1 MRLPTYVRTHLCTY
15 VRKAYVRTYVR
26 MYCFAYVRT
35 YVMDCGADPVSLTYV
50 RTIPSRRPRWRR
62 GSPTM
67 PSRGKQQLGA
77 TVQVATSAANAA
89 RASLMPCSALK
100 HDAVPHHSVQ
110 AMVRH
115 GVAWEEWPAPAA
127 AAYVR
132 KSVQVSPPLLSQF
145 WSMPRTRQARDRS
158 AFLAAAPL
166 SALAQLPHVSAAIL
180 FSHIKTRY

>member
-1 MRLPTYVRTHLCTY
+1 
-15 VRKAYVRTYVR
+15 
-26 MYCFAYVRT
+26 
-35 YVMDCGADPVSLTYV
+35 
-50 RTIPSRRPRWRR
+50 
-62 GSPTM
+62 M

-127 AAYVR
+127 AASGQSSGLTSSSSSSSFLLPPAFSLLFFLRLLRGPPPSAVFFVWAR
-132 KSVQVSPPLLSQF
+132 K
-145 WSMPRTRQARDRS
+145 
-158 AFLAAAPL
+158 
-166 SALAQLPHVSAAIL
+166 
-180 FSHIKTRY
+180 